1 MACLC
6 VAPVFVKY
14 LSSLLVCKQC
24 LSRLDIL
31 LLLGFILIYYSR
43 TGSTLRFLRTWW
55 VNFQSFQPSISSV
68 CSLQRRFCLCSRWF
82 AEYNFLSCYQSNDVL
97 ITKMYL
103 TITITSLGFVKS
115 GCCFVLLTF
124 TLWQALAVSECWWI
138 INPRHDNVFFIELM

>member
-43 TGSTLRFLRTWW
+43 TGATLRFLGTWR
-55 VNFQSFQPSISSV
+55 VNFQSPDVYSSLASHQFALCNEDFVCVLGGLRNIISFPV
-68 CSLQRRFCLCSRWF
+68 ISLMMC
-82 AEYNFLSCYQSNDVL
+82 
-97 ITKMYL
+97 
-103 TITITSLGFVKS
+103 
-115 GCCFVLLTF
+115 
-124 TLWQALAVSECWWI
+124 
-138 INPRHDNVFFIELM
+138 